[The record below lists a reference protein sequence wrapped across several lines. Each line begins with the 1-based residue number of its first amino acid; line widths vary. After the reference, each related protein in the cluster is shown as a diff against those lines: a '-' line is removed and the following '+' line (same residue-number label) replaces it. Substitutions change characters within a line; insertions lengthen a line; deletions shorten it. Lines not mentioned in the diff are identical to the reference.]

1 MCNNQ
6 NCRRMK
12 TTLLVVGRTVKQ
24 HYITAINDYIQRTKR
39 YITFDME
46 VIPELKNTKSCLLYT
61 STPSLEGYPVGAI
74 FALKTKGIN
83 PDTGQ
88 IYLENKEGKAVTVEE
103 LFRMTSNED
112 GLGTRCV

>member
-1 MCNNQ
+1 M
-6 NCRRMK
+6 
-12 TTLLVVGRTVKQ
+12 
-24 HYITAINDYIQRTKR
+24 
-39 YITFDME
+39 
-46 VIPELKNTKSCLLYT
+46 
-61 STPSLEGYPVGAI
+61 TPSLEGYPVGAI

-112 GLGTRCV
+112 GLGTYQIGPNSEEQKRFLQLCRTSDAPLYGRFSKYVSITAIGN